1 MQLPRLWV
9 FGAALAGALV
19 AVVAGV
25 MALSPPGELI
35 RDAEFSLNRITPN
48 ADGND
53 DVTEFQYT
61 LSQNADVSLIFT
73 AEDGTSYA
81 FREGNRRP
89 AGDYRVLFSGVVDG
103 FRMPE
108 EDWQGDLQTR
118 LLPDG
123 IYTWTLTAMTDDGEQ
138 ASTQGQLEIAEGD
151 PDLPLISAF
160 DVGPR
165 VFSPNQDGL
174 RDRISVNVFLEKA
187 AQLEVYLEDQQ
198 GVRIYLPPRFGARDP
213 GEPGNHEYDYDGGVD
228 QGFRPPPDG
237 DYTIFAVAQDDE
249 GQRMV
254 RTSEITIETSGL
266 PQVEIVP
273 QPTGGTVCFDT
284 APYDPAYF
292 TDAETQGERIAHPE
306 SVCSEL
312 TTLSLLAGDLLVFHL
327 AVSNYGDTP
336 VRTAGPFPGTVYE
349 FNQLRSSMGA
359 YEEAG
364 AWRVGLMCD
373 TSESSYPWRW
383 ALGSLDELTEVYD
396 AERDQTF
403 YYLEPGARSEVW
415 GAVRM
420 TEIIDARNPQPCWAG
435 LIHEQVGIPPRQ
447 NNVGAREIE
456 LLPNPEM
463 SN

>member
-1 MQLPRLWV
+1 MQLPRAWI
-9 FGAALAGALV
+9 FGMAILGALV
-19 AVVAGV
+19 VLGAGV
-25 MALSPPGELI
+25 VLLAPPGDLI
-35 RDAEFSLNRITPN
+35 TAAGFSMARITPN
-48 ADGND
+48 ADGD
-53 DVTEFQYT
+53 ADVTEFQYS
-61 LSQNADVSLIFT
+61 LSQNARVSLTFRDD
-73 AEDGTSYA
+73 AGREYA
-81 FREGNRRP
+81 FREDNRRP

-103 FRMPE
+103 FRLPD
-108 EDWQGDLQTR
+108 EDWAGDLQTR

-123 IYTWTLTAMTDDGEQ
+123 GYTWTLTATQDDGTT
-138 ASTQGQLEIAEGD
+138 ATRTGVLGIADGD
-151 PDLPLISAF
+151 PQLPLISAF

-174 RDRISVNVFLEKA
+174 RDRISVNVYLEKPA
-187 AQLEVYLEDQQ
+187 DLEVYLQDEQ

-254 RTSEITIETSGL
+254 RTSDITIENSGL

-273 QPTGGTVCFDT
+273 QSSGGTVCFDVL
-284 APYDPAYF
+284 PYDPVYY
-292 TDAETQGERIAHPE
+292 TDAETQGERIPQPDT
-306 SVCSEL
+306 VCSEL
-312 TTLSLLAGDLLVFHL
+312 TTLTLLQGDLLTFHL
-327 AVSNYGDTP
+327 TMSNYGDTP

-349 FNQLRSSMGA
+349 FDQLRSTMGA

-364 AWRVGLMCD
+364 AWRVGLQCD
-373 TSESSYPWRW
+373 TSENSYPWRW
-383 ALGSLDELTEVYD
+383 ALGDLDELTEVYD

-456 LLPNPEM
+456 LLPVE
-463 SN
+463 